1 MIAYIVGTMKS
12 TSSVEMVSP
21 NTMLV
26 VNGMSICA
34 CGLDSRSSGHMPTIV
49 VAEVSRTARNRSF
62 EALHAACVSGIPVAC
77 SSFANSTRM
86 MLSFTTMP
94 ASDASLTC
102 PQLLDQV
109 L

>member
-1 MIAYIVGTMKS
+1 
-12 TSSVEMVSP
+12 
-21 NTMLV
+21 
-26 VNGMSICA
+26 
-34 CGLDSRSSGHMPTIV
+34 
-49 VAEVSRTARNRSF
+49 
-62 EALHAACVSGIPVAC
+62 LHAACVSGIPVAC